1 MGDFDGERKD
11 LPNATAALV
20 LGALSLV
27 FCWCYG
33 IIGLVLGILAVV
45 LASAPRKAYL
55 ENPERFTGVSFKN
68 LNAGI
73 ICGIIGIC
81 IGAIILLAV
90 ILVVVSKKLRIIGMV
105 YQYPAPQR
113 KDCAIF

>member
-55 ENPERFTGVSFKN
+55 ENPERFTEVSYKN
-68 LNAGI
+68 LNAGR

-81 IGAIILLAV
+81 IGALILLAV
-90 ILVVVSKKLRIIGMV
+90 ILAVIFAV
-105 YQYPAPQR
+105 YASVKPHLL
-113 KDCAIF
+113 DTINV

>member
-45 LASAPRKAYL
+45 LASAPR
-55 ENPERFTGVSFKN
+55 
-68 LNAGI
+68 NAGR

-81 IGAIILLAV
+81 IGAIILMAV
-90 ILVVVSKKLRIIGMV
+90 ILVVVFAV
-105 YQYPAPQR
+105 YTSVKPHLL
-113 KDCAIF
+113 DTINV

>member
-33 IIGLVLGILAVV
+33 IIGLVLGILAVG
-45 LASAPRKAYL
+45 
-55 ENPERFTGVSFKN
+55 FVSVRSSCWPLSLWLF
-68 LNAGI
+68 LLY
-73 ICGIIGIC
+73 
-81 IGAIILLAV
+81 IL
-90 ILVVVSKKLRIIGMV
+90 R
-105 YQYPAPQR
+105 
-113 KDCAIF
+113 

>member
-55 ENPERFTGVSFKN
+55 ENPSGFGSPQGLSGEP
-68 LNAGI
+68 
-73 ICGIIGIC
+73 
-81 IGAIILLAV
+81 GAIHGSIL
-90 ILVVVSKKLRIIGMV
+90 
-105 YQYPAPQR
+105 
-113 KDCAIF
+113 

>member
-11 LPNATAALV
+11 LPNATAVLI

-33 IIGLVLGILAVV
+33 IIGMVLGILAVV

-55 ENPERFTGVSFKN
+55 ENPERFTETSYKN
-68 LNAGI
+68 LNAGRV
-73 ICGIIGIC
+73 CGIIGIC
-81 IGAIILLAV
+81 ISALILLAV
-90 ILVVVSKKLRIIGMV
+90 ILAVIFTV
-105 YQYPAPQR
+105 YHSITP
-113 KDCAIF
+113 DLLNTINV

>member
-11 LPNATAALV
+11 LPTATAALV

-55 ENPERFTGVSFKN
+55 ENPERFTEVSYKN
-68 LNAGI
+68 LNAGR

-81 IGAIILLAV
+81 ICALILLAV
-90 ILVVVSKKLRIIGMV
+90 ILAVIFAV
-105 YQYPAPQR
+105 YASVKPHLLNT
-113 KDCAIF
+113 INV

>member
-55 ENPERFTGVSFKN
+55 ENPERFTEVSYKN
-68 LNAGI
+68 LNAGYSCRHFCC
-73 ICGIIGIC
+73 ICFGKTPFAQHDKC
-81 IGAIILLAV
+81 
-90 ILVVVSKKLRIIGMV
+90 MN
-105 YQYPAPQR
+105 
-113 KDCAIF
+113 

>member
-55 ENPERFTGVSFKN
+55 ENPERFTEVSYKN
-68 LNAGI
+68 LNAGRWHHRDLYRRAHPAGGYSCRHFCC
-73 ICGIIGIC
+73 ICFGKTPFAQHDKC
-81 IGAIILLAV
+81 
-90 ILVVVSKKLRIIGMV
+90 MN
-105 YQYPAPQR
+105 
-113 KDCAIF
+113 

>member
-33 IIGLVLGILAVV
+33 ILAVV

-55 ENPERFTGVSFKN
+55 ENPERFTEVSYKN
-68 LNAGI
+68 LNAGR

-90 ILVVVSKKLRIIGMV
+90 ILVVVFAV
-105 YQYPAPQR
+105 YTSVKPHLL
-113 KDCAIF
+113 DTINV

>member
-33 IIGLVLGILAVV
+33 IIGLVL
-45 LASAPRKAYL
+45 ASAPRKAYL
-55 ENPERFTGVSFKN
+55 ENPERFTEVSYKN
-68 LNAGI
+68 LNAGR

-90 ILVVVSKKLRIIGMV
+90 ILVVVFAV
-105 YQYPAPQR
+105 YTSVKPHLL
-113 KDCAIF
+113 DTINV

>member
-45 LASAPRKAYL
+45 LRLPARLIWRTRSDSRKY
-55 ENPERFTGVSFKN
+55 P
-68 LNAGI
+68 I
-73 ICGIIGIC
+73 
-81 IGAIILLAV
+81 
-90 ILVVVSKKLRIIGMV
+90 RI
-105 YQYPAPQR
+105 
-113 KDCAIF
+113 

>member
-33 IIGLVLGILAVV
+33 IIGLVLG
-45 LASAPRKAYL
+45 
-55 ENPERFTGVSFKN
+55 FTEVSYKN
-68 LNAGI
+68 LNAGR

-90 ILVVVSKKLRIIGMV
+90 ILVVVFAV
-105 YQYPAPQR
+105 YTSVKPHLL
-113 KDCAIF
+113 DTINV

>member
-45 LASAPRKAYL
+45 LASAPR
-55 ENPERFTGVSFKN
+55 
-68 LNAGI
+68 
-73 ICGIIGIC
+73 
-81 IGAIILLAV
+81 
-90 ILVVVSKKLRIIGMV
+90 
-105 YQYPAPQR
+105 
-113 KDCAIF
+113 

>member
-20 LGALSLV
+20 LGALSFV

-45 LASAPRKAYL
+45 LASAPSKAYL
-55 ENPERFTGVSFKN
+55 ENPERFTEVSYKN
-68 LNAGI
+68 LYAGR

-90 ILVVVSKKLRIIGMV
+90 ILVVVFAV
-105 YQYPAPQR
+105 YTSVKPHLLYT
-113 KDCAIF
+113 INV

>member
-45 LASAPRKAYL
+45 LAAAPRKAYL
-55 ENPERFTGVSFKN
+55 ENP
-68 LNAGI
+68 
-73 ICGIIGIC
+73 
-81 IGAIILLAV
+81 
-90 ILVVVSKKLRIIGMV
+90 
-105 YQYPAPQR
+105 
-113 KDCAIF
+113 

>member
-33 IIGLVLGILAVV
+33 IIGLVLGIL
-45 LASAPRKAYL
+45 
-55 ENPERFTGVSFKN
+55 
-68 LNAGI
+68 
-73 ICGIIGIC
+73 
-81 IGAIILLAV
+81 LLAV
-90 ILVVVSKKLRIIGMV
+90 ILVVVFAV
-105 YQYPAPQR
+105 YTSVKPHLLNT
-113 KDCAIF
+113 INV